1 MHPSFA
7 EDDDVVVNP
16 SVQPKLDELVAGRVL
31 SRRGLL
37 AGGMG
42 WAAGV
47 MLGGCTVPT
56 RPAAIGQA
64 PAGPLRLGFAP
75 VAKHTL
81 DQVSVPDGY
90 RLAVLHAL
98 GDPLQPGYE
107 AWRGDGT
114 ELPASY
120 DQRVGDGHDG
130 MHFFGLGHDGGWD
143 SRRSDRGLL
152 AVNHEYVP
160 SPFVLHPGGI
170 TPGAQRVG
178 TEAHKEM
185 LAHGVSVTEVARSAD
200 GRTTMV
206 KGSPYNR
213 RVTALTPMELAGPA
227 KGHRLMCT
235 RHSPQGTHTRGTQ
248 NNCAHGHTPWGTY
261 LTCEENWTNTVSR
274 AAGDDV
280 RRTAAEVAALN
291 RYGLPEGRNS
301 PYRWHTAGTDD
312 LHARWS
318 SSVTAG
324 SADADYRHVANT
336 FGWVVEIDP
345 FQPAST
351 PVKRTAL
358 GRFSHEGAWPAPVVA
373 GQPVVFYMGDDARNE
388 YIYKFVSAAAWDP
401 VDARGG
407 LAAGSKYLD
416 HGTLYVARFDADGTG
431 EWLALSHGLAGLDA
445 GNATYG
451 FADQGDVLIHA
462 RLAAD
467 ARGATPMDRP
477 EWGAVNPLNGEVYM
491 TLTNNRNR
499 VGAAEKPVGAQ
510 LHTDAANP
518 RSYADTSARPD
529 GTLRVNRGNVNGHI
543 IRWRE
548 AGGQAAAIRFQWDV
562 FLFGAQAD
570 APADVNLS
578 GLTDAN
584 DFSSPD
590 GMCFD
595 SRGLLW
601 IQTDDAAYTDV
612 SNCMLLAAVP
622 GVVGDGRQAPAAGGT
637 STLAG
642 APVTP
647 ATLRRF
653 LVGPKGCEITG
664 VTLTPDHRNMFVN
677 IQHPGEGMPA
687 DFKAH
692 RFGSHW
698 PASQQ
703 EPASLA
709 RPRSATVV
717 VTREDGGE
725 IGT

>member
-1 MHPSFA
+1 MHPSFCA
-7 EDDDVVVNP
+7 DGDAVVNP
-16 SVQPKLDELVAGRVL
+16 SVQPTMGDLVAT
-31 SRRGLL
+31 RGLNRRAWL
-37 AGGMG
+37 SGGMG
-42 WAAGV
+42 LAAGV
-47 MLGGCTVPT
+47 MLAGCAVPPVQSL
-56 RPAAIGQA
+56 RGQA
-64 PAGPLRLGFAP
+64 PPERLRLGFAP
-75 VAKHTL
+75 VSKHTQ
-81 DQVSVPDGY
+81 DRVSVPAGY
-90 RLAVLHAL
+90 RVGVLHAL
-98 GDPLQPGYE
+98 GDPLQPGDE
-107 AWRGDGT
+107 AWQGDGT
-114 ELPASY
+114 ESPESY
-120 DQRVGDGHDG
+120 DRRVGDGHDG
-130 MHFFGLGHDGGWD
+130 MHFLGLADAGGWD
-143 SRRSDRGLL
+143 GTRSDRGLL
-152 AVNHEYVP
+152 VVNHEYVP
-160 SPFVLHPGGI
+160 SPFVLHPGGM
-170 TPGAQRVG
+170 TPGAQRKG
-178 TEAHKEM
+178 GEALKEM
-185 LAHGVSVTEVARSAD
+185 LAHGVSVTEVARNAD
-200 GRTTMV
+200 GRMAML
-206 KGSPYNR
+206 KGSPCNR
-213 RVTALTPMELAGPA
+213 RVTALTPMDLAGPA
-227 KGHRLMCT
+227 KGHRLMRT
-235 RHSPQGTHTRGTQ
+235 RHSPQGTHTRGTH
-248 NNCAHGHTPWGTY
+248 NNCANGHTPWGTY
-261 LTCEENWTNTVSR
+261 LACEENWTNAVSR
-274 AAGDDV
+274 AAGDDA
-280 RRTAAEVAALN
+280 RRSAADVTALN

-301 PYRWHTAGTDD
+301 PYRWHTAGPDD

-318 SSVTAG
+318 SSVTAA
-324 SADADYRHVANT
+324 SAEADYRHVANT

-373 GQPVVFYMGDDARNE
+373 GRPVVFYMGDDARNE
-388 YIYKFVSAAAWDP
+388 YIYKFVSSAPWDP
-401 VDARGG
+401 ADARGG

-431 EWLALSHGLAGLDA
+431 AWLALSHGLPGLDA

-477 EWGAVNPLNGEVYM
+477 EWGAVNPRNGEVYM
-491 TLTNNRNR
+491 TLTHNRDR
-499 VGAAEKPVGAQ
+499 VGAGEQPVGAQ
-510 LHTDAANP
+510 LRTDAANP
-518 RSYADTSARPD
+518 RSYADTTARPD

-548 AGGQAAAIRFQWDV
+548 AGGEAAATRFQWDV

-590 GMCFD
+590 GLCFD

-622 GVVGDGRQAPAAGGT
+622 GEVGDGRQAHAAGGT
-637 STLAG
+637 STHVG
-642 APVTP
+642 APATP
-647 ATLRRF
+647 ATVRRF

-664 VTLTPDHRNMFVN
+664 VTLTPDHRTMFVN

-687 DFKAH
+687 DFTAN

-698 PASQQ
+698 PASQW
-703 EPASLA
+703 EPGSRE
-709 RPRSATVV
+709 RPRSATLV